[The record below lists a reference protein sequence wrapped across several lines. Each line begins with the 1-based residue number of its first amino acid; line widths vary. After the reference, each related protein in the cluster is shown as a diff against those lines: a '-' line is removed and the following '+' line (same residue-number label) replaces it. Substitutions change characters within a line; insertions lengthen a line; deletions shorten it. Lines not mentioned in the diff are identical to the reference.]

1 MKNKFYLIICLLLL
15 TYGCVMAQSVEINP
29 ASSSSA
35 IISST
40 STNKGLLVPRMTD
53 TQRAAIAS
61 PATGLMVYQTNA
73 TTGFYF
79 WNGTTWVNLGGSGGT
94 ASELQKIT
102 EGSNTGWRI
111 LGRDAANYGDIGGSA
126 VDFSRSITAS
136 TIIGATGND
145 AFTTGFATTA
155 SGAASTALGNT
166 TTASANNSIAMGF
179 ATTASGHSSTAMGNS
194 TRATQY
200 ASTAMGNLTRA
211 TGIVSTANGDEV
223 RAKSF
228 GEFAIGSYNDTL
240 TTVNSTTFAGDN
252 NRIFTVGTG
261 TPAARR
267 TSFVVQQNGNVGIGA
282 SSPNAQLQLGNT
294 IANRKV
300 VLFEFANN
308 DHQYYGIGI
317 NNQVLRYQVDANVSS
332 HAFFAGSSASTS
344 NELMRITGTGNVGIG
359 TTAPNAPLQFANI
372 AANRKI
378 VLFDGLN
385 NDHQYFGFGINTSML
400 RYQVDGTASVHA
412 FFSGATTSTSTELM
426 RITGTGNVGIGTN
439 APSEKLDV
447 AGSVRIV
454 DGTQGDGKV
463 LTSDANGKA
472 TWTTIATGGTA
483 SELQKITEASNTGW
497 RILGRD
503 PNYYGN
509 IGNGA
514 IDLSYSSG
522 ASTTLGATGAY
533 ALATGDETTAS
544 GDFSTASGIGTTAS
558 GNGSTAMGSV
568 TTSSGSASTSMGVLT
583 KAQGTASF
591 AAGLYVN
598 AKSYGEFAIGSYN
611 DTLTTVNSTLFAGDN
626 NRIFTV
632 GTGTSADARRTSFVV
647 QQNGNV
653 GVGASSPNAQLQL
666 GNSVTNR
673 KVVLFEVAN
682 NDHQY
687 YGLGIN
693 NQIFRYQVDNTIS
706 SHAFY
711 AATSTTASNELMRIT
726 GTGNVG
732 IGTTAPSERLDVVGS
747 VKIVDG
753 TQGVGKVLTSDA
765 NGKATWTTPAAG
777 GNSSELQKITEGS
790 NTGWRI
796 LGRDAA
802 NHGDIGANA
811 LDLSR
816 STLASTTTGATG
828 PDAFAAGFVTT
839 ASGTNSTAM
848 GNSTNASGMFSTAMG
863 SSSIASGQSST
874 AIGSSTTASGQ
885 ASTAMGISTTSSG
898 QNATAMGSLTTA
910 SGGASTAM
918 GSSTIASGP
927 SSTAM
932 GDVTIASGN
941 RAIAMGQT
949 TIASG
954 DASTAMGISTRAT
967 QYASTAMGAGS
978 RATGVVSTAIG
989 NELIA
994 KSATEFVV
1002 GSFNDTLTTF
1012 NATGYVG
1019 DNNRTFTVGTGSTNT
1034 ARRTSFVVQQNGNVG
1049 IGNSAPT
1056 ERLDVAGSI
1065 KIVDGTQGAGKV
1077 LTSDANGR
1085 GTWTTPTASVNT
1097 SELQKITEGSK
1108 TGWRILGRNAANYG
1122 DIGIEAIDLSR
1133 SITASTTIGA
1143 TGRDGFATG
1152 YNTTAAG
1159 DASTAM
1165 GISTSATQYASTAMG
1180 VSTSATQ
1187 YASTAMG
1194 AGSRA
1199 TGVVS
1204 TAIGNQLVAKSAT
1217 EFVVGSFNDT
1227 LTTFNATAYVG
1238 DNNRTFTVGTGSSN
1252 TARRT
1257 SFVVQQN
1264 GNVGIGASVSN
1275 APLQFA
1281 NSEASRKVVLFEVA
1295 NNDHQF
1301 YGFGVNAFTLR
1312 YQVNNIDASH
1322 VFFTGTSATASTEL
1336 MRITGTG
1343 NVGIGTAEPIER
1355 LHVIGNILASGTIT
1369 QLSDLRYKKNFSKIE
1384 NPLNKVLSLNGLH
1397 YDWKV
1402 EEFKENNFTKDRQ
1415 IGFIAQEIEE
1425 IFPEMVLTDAKGYKS
1440 VDYARLTPVLVEA
1453 IKELKTLND
1462 ELKGKNEKL
1471 EANSQKLEAR
1481 LDKIEAL
1488 LNR

>member
-61 PATGLMVYQTNA
+61 PATGLMVYQTNG

-111 LGRDAANYGDIGGSA
+111 LGRDAANYGDIGVNALDLS
-126 VDFSRSITAS
+126 AS
-136 TIIGATGND
+136 TAASTTKGATGTN
-145 AFTTGFATTA
+145 ALATGTNTTA
-155 SGAASTALGNT
+155 SGFSAIATGLNTNAAE
-166 TTASANNSIAMGF
+166 
-179 ATTASGHSSTAMGNS
+179 
-194 TRATQY
+194 Y
-200 ASTAMGNLTRA
+200 ASTAMGAGSKA
-211 TGIVSTANGDEV
+211 TGFVSIAAGNEV
-223 RAKSF
+223 LAKSF
-228 GEFAIGSYNDTL
+228 GELAIGSYNDTL
-240 TTVNSTTFAGDN
+240 TTVNSTGFAGDN

-261 TPAARR
+261 TAFARR

-294 IANRKV
+294 ITNRKV
-300 VLFEFANN
+300 VLFEVANN
-308 DHQYYGIGI
+308 DHQYYGLGI
-317 NNQVLRYQVDANVSS
+317 NNQVFRYQVDNTISS
-332 HAFFAGSSASTS
+332 HAFYAATS
-344 NELMRITGTGNVGIG
+344 
-359 TTAPNAPLQFANI
+359 TTASN
-372 AANRKI
+372 
-378 VLFDGLN
+378 
-385 NDHQYFGFGINTSML
+385 
-400 RYQVDGTASVHA
+400 
-412 FFSGATTSTSTELM
+412 ELM

-522 ASTTLGATGAY
+522 ASTTVGATGAY

-544 GDFSTASGIGTTAS
+544 GNFSTALGIGTTAS
-558 GNGSTAMGSV
+558 GNGSTALGSV

-632 GTGTSADARRTSFVV
+632 GTGTSNSARRTSFVV

-653 GVGASSPNAQLQL
+653 G
-666 GNSVTNR
+666 
-673 KVVLFEVAN
+673 
-682 NDHQY
+682 
-687 YGLGIN
+687 I
-693 NQIFRYQVDNTIS
+693 
-706 SHAFY
+706 
-711 AATSTTASNELMRIT
+711 
-726 GTGNVG
+726 GTG
-732 IGTTAPSERLDVVGS
+732 APSEKLDVAGS
-747 VKIVDG
+747 IKIVDG
-753 TQGVGKVLTSDA
+753 TQGAGKVLTSDA
-765 NGKATWTTPAAG
+765 NGRGTWTTPAASG
-777 GNSSELQKITEGS
+777 TASELQKITEGS

-1049 IGNSAPT
+1049 IGT
-1056 ERLDVAGSI
+1056 
-1065 KIVDGTQGAGKV
+1065 
-1077 LTSDANGR
+1077 
-1085 GTWTTPTASVNT
+1085 
-1097 SELQKITEGSK
+1097 
-1108 TGWRILGRNAANYG
+1108 
-1122 DIGIEAIDLSR
+1122 
-1133 SITASTTIGA
+1133 
-1143 TGRDGFATG
+1143 
-1152 YNTTAAG
+1152 
-1159 DASTAM
+1159 
-1165 GISTSATQYASTAMG
+1165 
-1180 VSTSATQ
+1180 
-1187 YASTAMG
+1187 
-1194 AGSRA
+1194 
-1199 TGVVS
+1199 
-1204 TAIGNQLVAKSAT
+1204 
-1217 EFVVGSFNDT
+1217 
-1227 LTTFNATAYVG
+1227 
-1238 DNNRTFTVGTGSSN
+1238 
-1252 TARRT
+1252 
-1257 SFVVQQN
+1257 
-1264 GNVGIGASVSN
+1264 SVSN
-1275 APLQFA
+1275 AQLQLG
-1281 NSEASRKVVLFEVA
+1281 NTVTNRKIVLFDGN
-1295 NNDHQF
+1295 NNDNQ
-1301 YGFGVNAFTLR
+1301 YFGLGINASMFR
-1312 YQVNNIDASH
+1312 YQVDGTGSVHAFFAGAS
-1322 VFFTGTSATASTEL
+1322 TTASNEL

-1343 NVGIGTAEPIER
+1343 NVGIGNSNPLAPLHFANTQANRKIVLQQGGANDDHQFYGFGVNSETLRYQIAGNSSGNAHVFYAANTGLASSTELMRIQGNGYVGMGTTAPTANLMVEGIPGPSGLVTFSGLNYGSHFFAGATQDTYIR
-1355 LHVIGNILASGTIT
+1355 GGKIGSHVYINNDAVIGNVKIGAGGIPTEKLDITGNLKVTGNICYTGTIGAC
-1369 QLSDLRYKKNFSKIE
+1369 SDLRYKTNFSKIE

-1471 EANSQKLEAR
+1471 EENSQKIEAR
-1481 LDKIEAL
+1481 LSKIEAL
-1488 LNR
+1488 LYK